1 MARAIQTFHQ
11 NVFRRA
17 TRLVTRVATVR
28 IVQYHHFTSSRR
40 VSSRT
45 DARVVDAN
53 QGDESDFPDLSAGLV
68 TVACD
73 EERDAESAGAS
84 GTRPRESRE

>member
-1 MARAIQTFHQ
+1 MC
-11 NVFRRA
+11 
-17 TRLVTRVATVR
+17 VTSVDA
-28 IVQYHHFTSSRR
+28 SRR
-40 VSSRT
+40 THAHALVNPSVPTPTSRGRSDSSPS
-45 DARVVDAN
+45 DISIPLK